1 MFENSGSRHGS
12 ADVVAAERPE
22 LMLFCGLAGLLG
34 SLAPGVTLMLAW
46 QIAEHDFIADTVS
59 DLARGPHKW
68 IMDLG
73 FYVNAAGLLGL
84 AIGAAHVHLGRMAWS
99 LGIFCLAF
107 LALVVVLLG
116 LWDAFHN
123 AGDNPPGMTVHTKLT
138 FLLGPLYFAGP
149 LLMARGAAGVARV
162 YGRLFLASAVIWLG
176 FAVAFLMAP
185 TGYDG
190 LLEKIAV
197 FATLLWTLPLSQ
209 ILIARGYGKLHRLTD
224 GSGG

>member
-1 MFENSGSRHGS
+1 MFENLGPRNSS
-12 ADVVAAERPE
+12 AQVVAAERPE
-22 LMLFCGLAGLLG
+22 LLLFCGLVGFIG
-34 SLAPGVTLMLAW
+34 SLTPLVALLVAW
-46 QIAEHDFIADTVS
+46 PVAEHDFIADTVS

-99 LGIFCLAF
+99 LGIFCLSF

-116 LWDAFHN
+116 LWDEFHN
-123 AGDNPPGMTVHTKLT
+123 VGDNASGMTVHTKLT
-138 FLLGPLYFAGP
+138 FFLGPLYTAGP
-149 LLMARGAAGVARV
+149 LLTARGAAGISRT
-162 YGRLFLASAVIWLG
+162 YGWLFVTSATIWLI

-190 LLEKIAV
+190 IVEKVAIA
-197 FATLLWTLPLSQ
+197 ATMLWTLPLSH
-209 ILIARGYGKLHRLTD
+209 IFFTRGYAKLHRLSD
-224 GSGG
+224 A